1 MIRHLTKE
9 SLGRLPQGRDRPR
22 RGRPWG
28 SWAQAVGPA
37 GQGHLLPGARLAVL
51 LAASLPFYLHLLAKY
66 NFADGQFNRSLFPVF
81 SFFSAV
87 LSFFLCFSEFLYNP
101 GTEGG

>member
-9 SLGRLPQGRDRPR
+9 TLPPGRDRPR
-22 RGRPWG
+22 RARPWG
-28 SWAQAVGPA
+28 SWAPAAGPA
-37 GQGHLLPGARLAVL
+37 ALGRALLAVQLVVLL